1 VVCSTFLVVGRTYTR
16 RRRRVNVV
24 RLYAEII
31 GAVAIAA
38 VSSWISYKAF
48 NVDYTSILQ
57 EKDTKIVELT
67 TALDKEHKRV
77 LLTEFKKVET
87 YDPATGKL
95 VKVEY
100 FRLTKDSTTDS
111 SHETNSSTNTDTHES
126 NSQQSN
132 QVAVTP
138 RTNHVL
144 GGYGLDLDGNK
155 IGSISYLK
163 ELGIF
168 DVGASLNCKMSLTG
182 CSALGM
188 LGLSF

>member
-1 VVCSTFLVVGRTYTR
+1 M
-16 RRRRVNVV
+16 V

-31 GAVAIAA
+31 GGVAIAI

-57 EKDTKIVELT
+57 EKDTKITELT

-87 YDPATGKL
+87 YDPVTGKL
-95 VKVEY
+95 LKVEY
-100 FRLTKDSTTDS
+100 FRITKDTTEDS
-111 SHETNSSTNTDTHES
+111 SHESSSETNQDTHES
-126 NSQQSN
+126 NSEQGK
-132 QVAVTP
+132 QVAVVP

-144 GGYGLDLDGNK
+144 GGYGLDLNGNK
-155 IGSISYLK
+155 IGSLSYLK

>member
-1 VVCSTFLVVGRTYTR
+1 MI
-16 RRRRVNVV
+16 
-24 RLYAEII
+24 RLYAEIAGGI
-31 GAVAIAA
+31 LIAV

-57 EKDTKIVELT
+57 EKDTKISTLT
-67 TALDKEHKRV
+67 QALDKEHKRV

-87 YDPATGKL
+87 YDPVTGKL
-95 VKVEY
+95 AKVEY
-100 FRLTKDSTTDS
+100 FRITKDTTEDS
-111 SHETNSSTNTDTHES
+111 SHESSSETNTNTHES
-126 NSQQSN
+126 NETQGS
-132 QVAVTP
+132 QVAVIP

-144 GGYGLDLDGNK
+144 GGYGLDLDGNR
-155 IGSISYLK
+155 IGSVSYLK

-168 DVGASLNCKMSLTG
+168 DVGASVNCKMSLTD